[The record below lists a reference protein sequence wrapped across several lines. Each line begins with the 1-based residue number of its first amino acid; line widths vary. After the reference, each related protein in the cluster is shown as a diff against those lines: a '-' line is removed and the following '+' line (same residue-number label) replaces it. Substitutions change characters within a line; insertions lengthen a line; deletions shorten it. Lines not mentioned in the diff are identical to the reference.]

1 MINFSD
7 IKHMFVLKQISPS
20 RKEVRLILNSVDLN
34 VFPNGPDLKFQD
46 KFKELLGSVAHNTH
60 TYNYIL

>member
-1 MINFSD
+1 
-7 IKHMFVLKQISPS
+7 MFVLKQISPS

-46 KFKELLGSVAHNTH
+46 KLTIVLLEVAKN
-60 TYNYIL
+60 NQDAKQLLKLIEGEK

>member
-7 IKHMFVLKQISPS
+7 INHMFVLKQISPS

-34 VFPNGPDLKFQD
+34 VFQNGPDLKFKD
-46 KFKELLGSVAHNTH
+46 KFK
-60 TYNYIL
+60 